1 MGICSMFSNLL
12 VKLDK
17 VAVIQRYWLLELHK
31 AAHTTYKND
40 TGQLDWASTQ
50 VAHTT
55 NTLLL
60 LGKKKSTH
68 TELHKVLTLYHHHY
82 RR

>member
-1 MGICSMFSNLL
+1 MGICPMFSLLL

-17 VAVIQRYWLLELHK
+17 VAVIQCYCLLELHK
-31 AAHTTYKND
+31 AAHTTNKND

-60 LGKKKSTH
+60 GEKKSTH